1 MLERWSAV
9 TSSNPSFQHSITPI
23 PFPSCSSK
31 AERPADNRKTAER
44 YRAGR
49 PTSNLKTERH
59 HMKIAKA
66 LKLKN
71 QLAGEVAQ
79 LKDLLQKQNVR
90 STKQKFDYD
99 NREVLARLRAK
110 LDELVKVKAAVAA
123 ANAEIYDKI
132 FRLAELKGLVSTL
145 TALETKSG
153 MFHEGRGFGEAAYEV
168 EYVAQLGKVDVDQAV
183 AELNA
188 EIQSLQDALDEFN
201 FTRSVN
207 L

>member
-1 MLERWSAV
+1 
-9 TSSNPSFQHSITPI
+9 
-23 PFPSCSSK
+23 
-31 AERPADNRKTAER
+31 
-44 YRAGR
+44 
-49 PTSNLKTERH
+49 
-59 HMKIAKA
+59 MKIAKA

-79 LKDLLQKQNVR
+79 LKELLTKQNSR

-99 NREVLARLRAK
+99 NLDVLTRLRAK
-110 LDELVKVKAAVAA
+110 LAELVKVKAAVAA

-132 FRLAELKGLVSTL
+132 FRLAELKGLVTTL
-145 TALETKSG
+145 TALDTKAG
-153 MFHEGRGFGEAAYEV
+153 VFHEGRSFGESAYEV
-168 EYVAQLGKVDVDQAV
+168 EYVAQIGKVDVDKLV